1 MGGTTCIR
9 HPLIRALVLV
19 ALGGAVPAAAAAQS
33 KAPERAEPA
42 RVATRQ
48 PDIRHEEP
56 RRQEPTPRAAP
67 ADRAPPAKAR
77 PAVRP
82 DPKADARRAGE
93 PFLRRR
99 RP

>member
-9 HPLIRALVLV
+9 HPLIRALVLM

-33 KAPERAEPA
+33 KPPERVEPA

-48 PDIRHEEP
+48 PEIRHEEP

-67 ADRAPPAKAR
+67 ADHGPKAQPAA
-77 PAVRP
+77 RP